1 MGAAELQEGK
11 TEPGTFVAQ
20 GKKRDG
26 CTNTLAITFFY
37 NKEKSVCLAFL
48 WKNKY
53 IDLKSPK

>member
-11 TEPGTFVAQ
+11 TEQGAYVAQ
-20 GKKRDG
+20 GKKRDE
-26 CTNTLAITFFY
+26 CTNILDITSSY
-37 NKEKSVCLAFL
+37 NKEKSPCLASL